1 VKLLEL
7 TPDLAICPHHVIAVQ
22 RNTLAKRD
30 TCTVFLEGHGAHDG
44 FTVDM
49 SWEDVVDAI
58 DQAIAQ
64 SAGSEAD
71 YSPGYPVDAAHRS

>member
-1 VKLLEL
+1 MKLLEL
-7 TPDLAICPHHVIAVQ
+7 TPDLAISPVRVIAVQ

-30 TCTVFLEGHGAHDG
+30 TCTVFLEGQGLHDG
-44 FTVDM
+44 FTIDL
-49 SWEDVVDAI
+49 SWEDAVDAI
-58 DQAIAQ
+58 NTAIAQ